1 MTIIQLV
8 LKYIFERQ
16 AIFLQKSLAKN
27 NKNTLLMTQ
36 GNIWKLLITFS
47 IPLIIGNLLQQMYN
61 TADSIIVGNFVG
73 SNGLAAVGS
82 GTALI
87 NLIIAFAQG
96 ASVGAGVVVSQY
108 IGADKKDK
116 IKISV
121 HTSICISIILG
132 LILSLLGIFASP
144 SLLIMMKTPK
154 VVLKSSIL
162 YLQIYCGGLIFNV
175 IYNMATGILNAAGN
189 SKKPLVYLA
198 IASFTNIILD
208 LLFIK
213 IFKLGVMGAAIATD
227 ISQAISCI
235 LAIGYLLKVKSD
247 YKLYIKDLKINKET
261 AVKIIKIG
269 LPTAIQN
276 MVISFSNVLVQSS
289 VNAYGAT
296 AMAGYAA
303 YLKIDGFN
311 ILPVLSISMAV
322 TTFTGQNVGAN
333 RLDRVKKGMYSSL
346 IMVLVYT
353 IFIGAVLL
361 IFSHQV
367 LGLFTHSAQV
377 IMYGQL
383 AMKYFCPYYF
393 LLGIL
398 NVLAGTVRGAG
409 KGIPPMIIL
418 LFSMCIFRIL
428 WIKIALPFYS
438 SIDGV
443 FILYPISW
451 LVGAILMILYTKF
464 GKWLPH
470 KQMEKK
476 ENS

>member
-1 MTIIQLV
+1 M
-8 LKYIFERQ
+8 FERQ

-96 ASVGAGVVVSQY
+96 AAVGAGVVVSQY
-108 IGADKKDK
+108 IGADRKDK

-353 IFIGAVLL
+353 AFIGAVLL
-361 IFSHQV
+361 ILSHQV

-451 LVGAILMILYTKF
+451 LVGAILMIFYTKF

>member
-1 MTIIQLV
+1 M
-8 LKYIFERQ
+8 FERQ

-36 GNIWKLLITFS
+36 GNVWKLLVTFS

-96 ASVGAGVVVSQY
+96 AAVGAGVVVSQY

-346 IMVLVYT
+346 IMVFVYT
-353 IFIGAVLL
+353 AFIGAVLL

-367 LGLFTHSAQV
+367 LGLFTHSAHV
-377 IMYGQL
+377 ITYGQL
-383 AMKYFCPYYF
+383 VMKYFCPYYF

-451 LVGAILMILYTKF
+451 LVGAILMIFYTKF

>member
-1 MTIIQLV
+1 M
-8 LKYIFERQ
+8 FERQ

-96 ASVGAGVVVSQY
+96 TSVGAGVVVSQY

-227 ISQAISCI
+227 ISQAISCV

-353 IFIGAVLL
+353 VFIGAALL

>member
-1 MTIIQLV
+1 M
-8 LKYIFERQ
+8 FERQ

-213 IFKLGVMGAAIATD
+213 IFNLGVMGAAIATD

-311 ILPVLSISMAV
+311 ILPVLSISMAI

-353 IFIGAVLL
+353 VFIGTVLL

-398 NVLAGTVRGAG
+398 NVFAGTVRGAG

-451 LVGAILMILYTKF
+451 LVGAILMIFYTKF

>member
-1 MTIIQLV
+1 M
-8 LKYIFERQ
+8 FERQ

-213 IFKLGVMGAAIATD
+213 MFKLGVMGAAIATD

-353 IFIGAVLL
+353 VFIGAVLL

-428 WIKIALPFYS
+428 WIKIALTFYS

>member
-1 MTIIQLV
+1 M
-8 LKYIFERQ
+8 FERQ

-96 ASVGAGVVVSQY
+96 AAVGAGVVVSQY

-189 SKKPLVYLA
+189 SKKQLVYLA
-198 IASFTNIILD
+198 ISSFTNIIID

-367 LGLFTHSAQV
+367 LGLFTHSAKV

-398 NVLAGTVRGAG
+398 NVFAGTVRGAG

-451 LVGAILMILYTKF
+451 LVGAILMIFYTKF

>member
-1 MTIIQLV
+1 M
-8 LKYIFERQ
+8 FERQ

-353 IFIGAVLL
+353 VFIGAVLL
-361 IFSHQV
+361 ILSHQV

-451 LVGAILMILYTKF
+451 LVGAILMIFYTKF

>member
-1 MTIIQLV
+1 M
-8 LKYIFERQ
+8 FERQ

-73 SNGLAAVGS
+73 SNGLAAVGA

-96 ASVGAGVVVSQY
+96 AAVGAGVVVSQY

-353 IFIGAVLL
+353 VFIGAVLL

-367 LGLFTHSAQV
+367 LGLFTHSAKV

-398 NVLAGTVRGAG
+398 NVFAGTVRGAG
-409 KGIPPMIIL
+409 EGIPPMIIL

-451 LVGAILMILYTKF
+451 LVGAILMIFYTKF

>member
-1 MTIIQLV
+1 M
-8 LKYIFERQ
+8 FERQ

-333 RLDRVKKGMYSSL
+333 RLDKVKKGMYSSL

-353 IFIGAVLL
+353 VFIGAVLL

>member
-1 MTIIQLV
+1 M
-8 LKYIFERQ
+8 FERQ

-213 IFKLGVMGAAIATD
+213 IFNLGVMGAAIATD

-353 IFIGAVLL
+353 AFIGAVLL
-361 IFSHQV
+361 ILSHQV

-451 LVGAILMILYTKF
+451 LVGAILMIFYTKF

>member
-1 MTIIQLV
+1 M
-8 LKYIFERQ
+8 FERQ

-235 LAIGYLLKVKSD
+235 LAVGYLLKVKSD

-353 IFIGAVLL
+353 VFIGAVLL

-367 LGLFTHSAQV
+367 LGLFTHSAKV

-398 NVLAGTVRGAG
+398 NVFAGTVRGAG

-451 LVGAILMILYTKF
+451 LVGAILMIFYTKF

>member
-1 MTIIQLV
+1 M
-8 LKYIFERQ
+8 
-16 AIFLQKSLAKN
+16 QKSLAKN

-47 IPLIIGNLLQQMYN
+47 IPLIIRNLLQQMYN

-353 IFIGAVLL
+353 VFIGAVLL

>member
-1 MTIIQLV
+1 M
-8 LKYIFERQ
+8 FERQ

-96 ASVGAGVVVSQY
+96 AAVGAGVVVSQY

-213 IFKLGVMGAAIATD
+213 IFNLGVMGAAIATD

-235 LAIGYLLKVKSD
+235 LSIGYLLKVKSD

-353 IFIGAVLL
+353 VFIGAVLL

-451 LVGAILMILYTKF
+451 LVGAILMIFYTKF